1 MKIKLTK
8 NQVLNFTFSFFFNIL
23 NVFFLLLTNFILP
36 ILLKFNFNDFG
47 YFQLYLL
54 FVSFSGLFHFGIL
67 DGAMIVFT
75 SKSYREDFPK
85 FYFPIVVRLIL
96 IEIFIFLILL
106 IISTVIYSGIFRSVF
121 QFSILNL
128 VILIPKAAFLTYF
141 NIQKRLD
148 IYYMFEILQKI
159 IFLSGFLFLYLV
171 TRLNFNFFY
180 LIILDLTSKLIP
192 LFVAFTFLF
201 KKFIGLGFRSTF
213 NFELF
218 KQNLF
223 VGFPIMISSIINI
236 SSISIIKFIFA
247 GLFSIDLFSNF
258 TILFGI
264 SNFVFLV
271 FNFFYLYFVP
281 LFRSTSI
288 LEPKKVYFLLKGIIS
303 LVLLFS
309 FLFYDY
315 FVYIFSLFFS
325 DSFVFLDYLFFI
337 FPFLLFGILYNV
349 ATNIYV
355 AMTMKQNL
363 SLKVNFFVF
372 FLEVLFFFI
381 GIYFFNYIE
390 YYFIVIVFSL
400 FLKFFLNELIVSFD
414 YFKTNFY
421 ESILLFFTAF
431 SFLLFKLNILEFEFF
446 LIGFFLYALSF
457 FVSIRRFN
465 LFL

>member
-171 TRLNFNFFY
+171 TRLNFNFF
-180 LIILDLTSKLIP
+180 L
-192 LFVAFTFLF
+192 A
-201 KKFIGLGFRSTF
+201 
-213 NFELF
+213 
-218 KQNLF
+218 
-223 VGFPIMISSIINI
+223 SI
-236 SSISIIKFIFA
+236 
-247 GLFSIDLFSNF
+247 
-258 TILFGI
+258 
-264 SNFVFLV
+264 
-271 FNFFYLYFVP
+271 
-281 LFRSTSI
+281 
-288 LEPKKVYFLLKGIIS
+288 
-303 LVLLFS
+303 
-309 FLFYDY
+309 
-315 FVYIFSLFFS
+315 
-325 DSFVFLDYLFFI
+325 
-337 FPFLLFGILYNV
+337 
-349 ATNIYV
+349 
-355 AMTMKQNL
+355 
-363 SLKVNFFVF
+363 
-372 FLEVLFFFI
+372 
-381 GIYFFNYIE
+381 
-390 YYFIVIVFSL
+390 
-400 FLKFFLNELIVSFD
+400 
-414 YFKTNFY
+414 
-421 ESILLFFTAF
+421 
-431 SFLLFKLNILEFEFF
+431 EF
-446 LIGFFLYALSF
+446 
-457 FVSIRRFN
+457 
-465 LFL
+465 